1 MNVPIIGHFKAIAPA
16 AAGVEK
22 TDRPIWMTAKRRS

>member
-1 MNVPIIGHFKAIAPA
+1 MNVPIIGHFEAIAPA